1 MKNIAW
7 IGLGVMGFP
16 MAGHIA
22 TKTSCSIRVYNRT
35 RARAEK
41 WVGVHGGSLAVTP
54 LQVAEDA
61 DIILCCVGNDEDLHE
76 VTLGPNGAFA
86 SLKPGALF
94 IDHTT
99 SSATIA
105 RQLDMEARD
114 RGAVFFDAPV
124 SGGEKGAQD
133 GTLSVMAGGP
143 EEQFAMAR
151 KIIDN
156 YAVSCRLMGAAGTG
170 QLTKMVN
177 QIAIAGLVQSLSE
190 AIHFAENAGLDISSV
205 MAVITR
211 GAAQS
216 WQMENRWQTM
226 VKREFDF
233 GFAVDWMRKDL
244 AICLEEARRNGS
256 QLPVTA
262 LVDQFYGDIQRS
274 GGNRLDTSS
283 LITRFDNEP
292 KRVKQHQ

>member
-1 MKNIAW
+1 MTKIAW

-22 TKTSCSIRVYNRT
+22 SKSDHHLTVYNRT
-35 RARAEK
+35 PQKATDWVAEY
-41 WVGVHGGSLAVTP
+41 GGSSATTP

-61 DIILCCVGNDEDLHE
+61 DYIFCCVGNDHDLRE
-76 VTLGPNGAFA
+76 VTLGPNGAFQT
-86 SLKPGALF
+86 LKPGAVF
-94 IDHTT
+94 VDHTT

-105 RQLDMEARD
+105 RELSVEAMD

-124 SGGEKGAQD
+124 SGGQKGAQD
-133 GTLSVMAGGP
+133 GALTVMVGGP
-143 EEQFAMAR
+143 EQHYTKTRE
-151 KIIDN
+151 IIDY
-156 YAVSCRLMGAAGTG
+156 YAASCRLMGAVGSG

-190 AIHFAENAGLDISSV
+190 AVHFAENAGLDVAEV
-205 MAVITR
+205 MAVITK

-226 VKREFDF
+226 ANREFDF

-244 AICLEEARRNGS
+244 GICLDEARSNGA
-256 QLPVTA
+256 QLPVAA
-262 LVDQFYGDIQRS
+262 LVDQFYAEIQQK
-274 GGNRLDTSS
+274 GGSRLDTSS
-283 LITRFDNEP
+283 LLTRLVSRN
-292 KRVKQHQ
+292 KT